1 MLSGTAQLWGG
12 GPVTPLTW
20 RHRRPA
26 GHLGPASGYGGPT
39 SCLHL
44 PLCSPVAARG
54 PCLPS
59 PHSGDSSGHRVP
71 RAPGGGGANGPRPS
85 QWPTGKPRQA
95 AKGRDPFL
103 KVRARSASWGARRPD
118 SSPPEV
124 CHPLPAAAVRS
135 PRAAGE
141 VGSGGSGRARAASA
155 GRGADKGGGG
165 WRASERGGRDKA
177 RRGVGGGF
185 SRRRPRARGANG
197 RARGGGRRGRR
208 RGGEAAA
215 AARPGTTGGG
225 GSSRPRLSHPR
236 RSPSE
241 RPPAPRRRPGPVRPT
256 AAGGEGG
263 AERGGAGGAWR
274 FARRTLAGT
283 PGLASVPLGRP
294 GVGWD
299 RVWGVPRSRRGGRG
313 RGPAGGA
320 GGRAERSAVQGL
332 DVSPGR
338 GSGGSGGARAG
349 PLPTSPHPRRGSPPV
364 GSRRGHRGAPCPPAT
379 PANFVLSPHM
389 FPLRDPV
396 PLGELLE
403 GRAG

>member
-1 MLSGTAQLWGG
+1 MTWAVAKARGHPSTKRGHRREWVLSGTAQLWGG

-165 WRASERGGRDKA
+165 GGMASERAGRE
-177 RRGVGGGF
+177 RQ
-185 SRRRPRARGANG
+185 STE
-197 RARGGGRRGRR
+197 GGRRRLLP
-208 RGGEAAA
+208 EAAPG
-215 AARPGTTGGG
+215 AR
-225 GSSRPRLSHPR
+225 SQW
-236 RSPSE
+236 
-241 RPPAPRRRPGPVRPT
+241 
-256 AAGGEGG
+256 AG
-263 AERGGAGGAWR
+263 A
-274 FARRTLAGT
+274 
-283 PGLASVPLGRP
+283 
-294 GVGWD
+294 
-299 RVWGVPRSRRGGRG
+299 G
-313 RGPAGGA
+313 RGPAGA
-320 GGRAERSAVQGL
+320 A
-332 DVSPGR
+332 
-338 GSGGSGGARAG
+338 
-349 PLPTSPHPRRGSPPV
+349 PRR
-364 GSRRGHRGAPCPPAT
+364 
-379 PANFVLSPHM
+379 
-389 FPLRDPV
+389 
-396 PLGELLE
+396 
-403 GRAG
+403 